1 MGHFRDRF
9 AVFCGNAF
17 TFANFMMILARIVNI
32 ILTTAM
38 ILCFIINEINIIVM
52 GFYSMEIHNASIYFT
67 LFNICLILF
76 RVMMT
81 LIEKE
86 YDIRYLFLAIQ
97 EFFLAVI
104 FGLVS
109 LCIIYGLLMPI
120 DGIRNKV
127 LGTVIF
133 NIALHIFY
141 LRSKTL
147 HGWKDL

>member
-1 MGHFRDRF
+1 M
-9 AVFCGNAF
+9 F
-17 TFANFMMILARIVNI
+17 TFANVMMKVARIFNI
-32 ILTTAM
+32 ILTMAM
-38 ILCFIINEINIIVM
+38 ILCFVINEISIIVV

-86 YDIRYLFLAIQ
+86 YDIRYLFLSIQ

-127 LGTVIF
+127 LGTLIF

-147 HGWKDL
+147 HSWEDL

>member
-1 MGHFRDRF
+1 MFM
-9 AVFCGNAF
+9 F
-17 TFANFMMILARIVNI
+17 TFANLAMRVARIFNI
-32 ILTTAM
+32 ILTMAM
-38 ILCFIINEINIIVM
+38 ILCFVINEISIIVV

-86 YDIRYLFLAIQ
+86 YDIRYLFIAIQ

-147 HGWKDL
+147 HSWEYL

>member
-1 MGHFRDRF
+1 M
-9 AVFCGNAF
+9 F

-52 GFYSMEIHNASIYFT
+52 GFYSIEIHNASIYFT

-76 RVMMT
+76 RIMMT

-86 YDIRYLFLAIQ
+86 YDIKYIFLAIQ

-104 FGLVS
+104 FGLIS
-109 LCIIYGLLMPI
+109 LCIIYFLLMPI

-127 LGTVIF
+127 LGTLIF
-133 NIALHIFY
+133 NISLHIFY

-147 HGWKDL
+147 HSWKNL

>member
-1 MGHFRDRF
+1 M
-9 AVFCGNAF
+9 F
-17 TFANFMMILARIVNI
+17 TFANLMMTLARIVNI
-32 ILTTAM
+32 ILTVAM

-67 LFNICLILF
+67 LINICLILF
-76 RVMMT
+76 RIMMT

-86 YDIRYLFLAIQ
+86 YDIRYVFLSIQ

-109 LCIIYGLLMPI
+109 LCIIYFLLMPI
-120 DGIRNKV
+120 DGIRNKI
-127 LGTVIF
+127 LGTLIF

-147 HGWKDL
+147 HSWKNL

>member
-1 MGHFRDRF
+1 M
-9 AVFCGNAF
+9 F
-17 TFANFMMILARIVNI
+17 TFANLMMMLARIVNI
-32 ILTTAM
+32 ILTVAM

-76 RVMMT
+76 RIMMT

-86 YDIRYLFLAIQ
+86 YDIRYIFLSIQ

-109 LCIIYGLLMPI
+109 LCIIYFLLMPI
-120 DGIRNKV
+120 DGIRNKI
-127 LGTVIF
+127 LGTLIF

-147 HGWKDL
+147 HSWKNL

>member
-1 MGHFRDRF
+1 M
-9 AVFCGNAF
+9 F
-17 TFANFMMILARIVNI
+17 TFANLMMTLARIVNI
-32 ILTTAM
+32 ILTVAM

-76 RVMMT
+76 RIMMT

-86 YDIRYLFLAIQ
+86 YDMRYVFLSIQ

-109 LCIIYGLLMPI
+109 LCIIYFLLMPI
-120 DGIRNKV
+120 DGIRNKI
-127 LGTVIF
+127 LGTLIF

-147 HGWKDL
+147 HSWKNL

>member
-1 MGHFRDRF
+1 M
-9 AVFCGNAF
+9 F
-17 TFANFMMILARIVNI
+17 TFANLAMRAARIMNI

-38 ILCFIINEINIIVM
+38 ILCFVINEISIIIV

-86 YDIRYLFLAIQ
+86 YDIRYLFIAIQ

-127 LGTVIF
+127 LGTLIF
-133 NIALHIFY
+133 NIVLHIFY

-147 HGWKDL
+147 HSWEDL

>member
-1 MGHFRDRF
+1 M
-9 AVFCGNAF
+9 F
-17 TFANFMMILARIVNI
+17 TFANVMMKVARIFNI

-38 ILCFIINEINIIVM
+38 ILCFVINEISIIVV
-52 GFYSMEIHNASIYFT
+52 GFYSIEIHNASIYFT
-67 LFNICLILF
+67 LFNLCVILF

-147 HGWKDL
+147 HSWEDL

>member
-1 MGHFRDRF
+1 M
-9 AVFCGNAF
+9 F
-17 TFANFMMILARIVNI
+17 TFANLMITMARIVNI
-32 ILTTAM
+32 ILTMAM

-76 RVMMT
+76 RIMMT

-86 YDIRYLFLAIQ
+86 YDIRYLFLAVQ

-109 LCIIYGLLMPI
+109 LFIIHFLLMPI
-120 DGIRNKV
+120 DGIRNKI
-127 LGTVIF
+127 LGTLIF

-147 HGWKDL
+147 HSWKNL

>member
-1 MGHFRDRF
+1 M
-9 AVFCGNAF
+9 F
-17 TFANFMMILARIVNI
+17 TFANVMMKVARIFNI
-32 ILTTAM
+32 ILTMAM
-38 ILCFIINEINIIVM
+38 ILCFVINEISIIIV

-147 HGWKDL
+147 HSWEDL

>member
-1 MGHFRDRF
+1 M
-9 AVFCGNAF
+9 F

-38 ILCFIINEINIIVM
+38 ILCFVINEISIIVV

-67 LFNICLILF
+67 LFNICFILF

-86 YDIRYLFLAIQ
+86 YDIRYLFIAIQ

-147 HGWKDL
+147 HSWEDL

>member
-1 MGHFRDRF
+1 M
-9 AVFCGNAF
+9 F
-17 TFANFMMILARIVNI
+17 TFANLAMRVARIINI

-38 ILCFIINEINIIVM
+38 ILCFVINEISIIVV

-67 LFNICLILF
+67 LFNVCLILF

-86 YDIRYLFLAIQ
+86 YDIKYIFLAIQ

-104 FGLVS
+104 CGLVS
-109 LCIIYGLLMPI
+109 LCIIYGLLRPI

-127 LGTVIF
+127 LGTLIF

-147 HGWKDL
+147 HSWEDL

>member
-1 MGHFRDRF
+1 M
-9 AVFCGNAF
+9 F
-17 TFANFMMILARIVNI
+17 TFANVIMKVARIFNI

-38 ILCFIINEINIIVM
+38 ILCFVINEISIIIV

-109 LCIIYGLLMPI
+109 LCIIYSLLMPI

-127 LGTVIF
+127 LGTLIF

-147 HGWKDL
+147 HSWEDL

>member
-1 MGHFRDRF
+1 M
-9 AVFCGNAF
+9 F
-17 TFANFMMILARIVNI
+17 TFANLAMRVARIFNI
-32 ILTTAM
+32 ILTMAM
-38 ILCFIINEINIIVM
+38 ILCFVINEISIIVV

-147 HGWKDL
+147 HSWEYL

>member
-1 MGHFRDRF
+1 M
-9 AVFCGNAF
+9 F
-17 TFANFMMILARIVNI
+17 TFANLAMRVARIINI
-32 ILTTAM
+32 VLTTAM
-38 ILCFIINEINIIVM
+38 ILCFMINEISIIVV

-86 YDIRYLFLAIQ
+86 YDIRYLFLAVQ

-127 LGTVIF
+127 LGTLIF

-147 HGWKDL
+147 HSWEDL

>member
-1 MGHFRDRF
+1 M
-9 AVFCGNAF
+9 F
-17 TFANFMMILARIVNI
+17 TFANVMMKVARIFNI
-32 ILTTAM
+32 ILTMAM
-38 ILCFIINEINIIVM
+38 ILCFVINEISIIVV

-127 LGTVIF
+127 LGTLIF

-147 HGWKDL
+147 HSWEDL